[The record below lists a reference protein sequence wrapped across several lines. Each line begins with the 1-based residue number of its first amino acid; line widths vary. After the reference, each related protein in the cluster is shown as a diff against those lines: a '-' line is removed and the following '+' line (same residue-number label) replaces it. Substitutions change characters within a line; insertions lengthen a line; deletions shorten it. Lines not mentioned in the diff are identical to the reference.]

1 MYLKKLMGRQGYTPL
16 FAKSECQL
24 PAQSYFKTSFL
35 KKQELNKKIPSFRSK
50 EGGANNGRYFD

>member
-1 MYLKKLMGRQGYTPL
+1 MGRQGYTPL